1 MEQLT
6 LELATQEPPAFA
18 NFVAGSNHEVVATL
32 RRVASGALQET
43 GVVLWGAPGAGKTHL
58 LRATVTAAVSA
69 GRPGRYLPQ
78 PASSRP
84 MPRCCRR

>member
-6 LELATQEPPAFA
+6 LELAKQEPPAFA

-58 LRATVTAAVSA
+58 LRAAVTAAASA
-69 GRPGRYLPQ
+69 GRPGRYLAQ
-78 PASSRP
+78 PAWVASP
-84 MPRCCRR
+84 